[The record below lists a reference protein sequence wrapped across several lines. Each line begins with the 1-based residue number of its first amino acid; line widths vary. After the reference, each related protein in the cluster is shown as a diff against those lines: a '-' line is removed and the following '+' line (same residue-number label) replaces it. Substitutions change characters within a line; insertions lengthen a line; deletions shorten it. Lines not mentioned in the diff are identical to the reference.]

1 VKAEDFMNKS
11 IQSTGTPK
19 VNSIQKARSTLDPRA
34 IERLKDLA
42 LDNRVLDELEDEEN
56 MTIEELE
63 DIEQSLDAKDPN
75 FSAELTYDGY
85 KTIEAYDNDEFRSD
99 VGEEGDDAKELNFS
113 DRVEDESITEEKIND
128 KQDNLRDSS
137 RNSSRDS

>member
-1 VKAEDFMNKS
+1 VKAEDFMSKS
-11 IQSTGTPK
+11 ILSTGTPK
-19 VNSIQKARSTLDPRA
+19 VNSIQKARSTLDPSA
-34 IERLKDLA
+34 IEHLKDLA

-85 KTIEAYDNDEFRSD
+85 KSIEAYDNDEYRSD
-99 VGEEGDDAKELNFS
+99 VGEEGDDSKELNFV
-113 DRVEDESITEEKIND
+113 DRVEDESITEEKVND
-128 KQDNLRDSS
+128 KQDNLRDS
-137 RNSSRDS
+137 